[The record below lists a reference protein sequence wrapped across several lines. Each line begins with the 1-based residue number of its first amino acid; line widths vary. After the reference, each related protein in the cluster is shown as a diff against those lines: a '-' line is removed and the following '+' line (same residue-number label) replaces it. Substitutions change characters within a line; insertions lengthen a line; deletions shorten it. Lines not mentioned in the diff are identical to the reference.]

1 MKEKV
6 IDIRKLYSKM
16 DRDNSEFLT
25 FFDLEH
31 LQVGILRLRP
41 GEIDTQE
48 PHSTDEVYM
57 VLEGDGF
64 IEIGNKSYDLNK
76 DLFIYVP
83 AQVKHRFHGNKQ
95 EILVLYFFSA
105 SCKNNL

>member
-16 DRDNSEFLT
+16 DLHNSEFLS

-31 LQVGILRLRP
+31 LQVGLLRLRP
-41 GEIDTQE
+41 GEIDTQA
-48 PHSTDEVYM
+48 PHSTDEVYL

-64 IEIGNKSYDLNK
+64 IEIGNKSYNLNK

-95 EILVLYFFSA
+95 QILVLYFFSA
-105 SCKNNL
+105 

>member
-95 EILVLYFFSA
+95 EILALYFFSA
-105 SCKNNL
+105 